1 MTNLPS
7 KKLPHTQ
14 SAYFQLKRM
23 IMDNEI
29 AANAQLLEQELA
41 KRLGMSR
48 TPVREALS
56 RLENDGLV
64 EIIPRRGV
72 RILPL
77 SSQDMADIYL
87 ILTGLESTAAEYVAK
102 NGLSE
107 KQLDL
112 LREAVD
118 DMDKALAAENLEAW
132 AAADE
137 RFHKLLVELT
147 NNQRLITMVETLWDQ
162 VHRAR
167 MITLKLRPKP
177 GQSNSDHRALVNAIV
192 DRDSEA
198 AFQTHRKHREK
209 SGKMLVKLLEDLGL
223 NQL

>member
-1 MTNLPS
+1 MTAAPT

-14 SAYFQLKRM
+14 AAYFQLKRM
-23 IMDNEI
+23 IMDNKI
-29 AANAQLLEQELA
+29 AANAQVLEQELA
-41 KRLGMSR
+41 ERLGMSR

-56 RLENDGLV
+56 KLENDGLV

-72 RILPL
+72 RILPI
-77 SSQDMADIYL
+77 SSQDMADIYM
-87 ILTGLESTAAEYVAK
+87 ILTGLESTAAEYVAEK
-102 NGLSE
+102 GLSE
-107 KQLDL
+107 QQLNL
-112 LREAVD
+112 LRKAVD
-118 DMDKALAAENLEAW
+118 DMDIALKTEDLYGW

-147 NNQRLITMVETLWDQ
+147 NNQRLIAMVETLWDQ

-177 GQSNSDHRALVNAIV
+177 CQSNFDHRAVVDAII
-192 DRDSEA
+192 DRDSTA
-198 AFQTHRKHREK
+198 AFQTHRDHRAR
-209 SGKMLVKLLEDLGL
+209 SGKILVKLLEELGL